1 MMRSALALG
10 SVSARP
16 RVPRAAW
23 LDFRIRIGGRMGLVR
38 DIPHAGEEIK
48 RDAPVCTLVSARATV
63 PELVKCGA
71 RLLSALPDAVMVGG

>member
-1 MMRSALALG
+1 
-10 SVSARP
+10 
-16 RVPRAAW
+16 
-23 LDFRIRIGGRMGLVR
+23 MGLVR

-71 RLLSALPDAVMVGG
+71 RLLPALPDAVMLGG